1 MIVRINIKPLSVN
14 SAYKGRRFRTPAHDI
29 FKTAIK
35 YLLPPVY
42 KMPPPP
48 YCIQF
53 EFGVSSSLS
62 DGDNLIKLTQD
73 SIADKY
79 EFNDRYIKR
88 WIVDVEKVEKGK
100 EYIKF
105 RIDHLTK

>member
-1 MIVRINIKPLSVN
+1 MIKLDLKPLSVN
-14 SAYKGRRFRTPAHDI
+14 QAYRGKKWRTPAHDC

-35 YLLPPVY
+35 YLLPDWY
-42 KMPPPP
+42 KIPAPP
-48 YCIQF
+48 YCIHF

-62 DGDNLIKLTQD
+62 DGDNLIKLSQD

-79 EFNDRYIKR
+79 GFNDRYIKR
-88 WIVDVEKVEKGK
+88 WIVDVEQVKKGE

-105 RIDHLTK
+105 KIETLVK